1 MDIVEEFLVLGRCVT
16 WVKCTETHT
25 ETHTCMCANIRTFEL
40 FEGVLFEVRSV

>member
-16 WVKCTETHT
+16 WVKCT